1 MAFDPMSIG
10 ISSAASLASG
20 VLGYFG
26 QRETNKENKK
36 MAREQMAFQE
46 RMSST
51 AYQRAVAD
59 MEAAGI
65 NPSLAFSQGGAST
78 PGGASSVMGNAVQ
91 AGVSSA
97 LDIKRAKAEV
107 ENLQEQNK
115 NLQEQNKQISSQ
127 TELNK
132 ANAVAARNEA
142 MLKLNSA
149 HAVEFENAGREI
161 EYNIDK
167 SFMGPIYR
175 QIERLNPLSSF
186 FKFLKPSKGITIN
199 K

>member
-1 MAFDPMSIG
+1 MGFDPMSMG
-10 ISSAASLASG
+10 ISSAASLVSG
-20 VLGYFG
+20 ALGYFG

-65 NPSLAFSQGGAST
+65 NPILAFSQGGAST
-78 PGGASSVMGNAVQ
+78 PGGASSVMGNSVQ

-115 NLQEQNKQISSQ
+115 NLQSQNTQIISQ
-127 TELNK
+127 ANLNK
-132 ANAVAARNEA
+132 ALRKAALADAN
-142 MLKLNSA
+142 LKSNSA
-149 HAVEFENAGREI
+149 KGIEFENVGKK
-161 EYNIDK
+161 IDAATDETTGGT
-167 SFMGPIYR
+167 FMR
-175 QIERLNPLSSF
+175 MLKRMNPLGL
-186 FKFLKPSKGITIN
+186 FK
-199 K
+199 